1 MTFSRL
7 RVCAL
12 LIHSIPYRFS
22 RVVERSRV
30 DSREGSSGRRGLSI
44 QTVYL
49 TEDLGPYLTT
59 KKYHNTVEE
68 SAPGAGVE
76 VSDGIE
82 YAEAW
87 VETYGVRDTRGLRRD
102 LKRRGKRSA

>member
-1 MTFSRL
+1 MGAGGEWG
-7 RVCAL
+7 C
-12 LIHSIPYRFS
+12 
-22 RVVERSRV
+22 VERSRV
-30 DSREGSSGRRGLSI
+30 DSREGSSGKRELSI

-68 SAPGAGVE
+68 SALGATEESAPGAGVE
-76 VSDGIE
+76 VSDGIGD
-82 YAEAW
+82 AEAW